1 MAYKGHALK
10 IGANW
15 IGGIISQQLTNAA
28 NMQTEPTAGSVYPL
42 QMSINEIKNGFRFT
56 SYNVANALSVL
67 GFLGV
72 PLTNLIPAELYE
84 INYGDDGFITPGA
97 THRKVALSAGR
108 AIWRTI
114 SCANRQD
121 AQIEIEIF
129 GLSPNGFAN
138 PLTFTEGVIA
148 PNAVDTSR
156 HTIAAVQFGGVDLG
170 CVTDV
175 RLESGLQLTSEGCKS
190 DIFDTRMGLQS
201 IVPKIRVTTLKTELV
216 GTGAGKIETTGAA
229 ATHANTFVKLRKR
242 VNKTGTFVAAI
253 EPEHV
258 VITTNGMIVATDPFS
273 AQNNADANAVFELTA
288 AFDGTNAPFI
298 INAASAL

>member
-28 NMQTEPTAGSVYPL
+28 NMQTEPTAGSPYPM

-56 SYNVANALSVL
+56 SYNVASALSVL

-72 PLTNLIPAELYE
+72 PLSVGSPAELYE
-84 INYGDDGFITPGA
+84 INYGDDGFITAGN
-97 THRKVALSAGR
+97 THRKVALTAGR
-108 AIWRTI
+108 AIWRTV

-121 AQIEIEIF
+121 AQIEIEVF
-129 GLSPNGFAN
+129 GLSSNGTAN
-138 PLTFTEGVIA
+138 PLTFTEGVAA
-148 PNAVDTSR
+148 PAAVDNAR
-156 HTIAAVQFGGVDLG
+156 HTIAAVQIGGLDLG

-175 RLESGLQLTSEGCKS
+175 RLESGLQITSEGCKS
-190 DIFDTRMGLQS
+190 DVFDTRMGLQS
-201 IVPKIRVTTLKTELV
+201 IVPKARITTLKTELV

-229 ATHANTFVKLRKR
+229 ATHANTFIKFRKR
-242 VNKTGTFVAAI
+242 VNKTGTFVAAATA
-253 EPEHV
+253 EHI
-258 VITTNGMIVATDPFS
+258 VITADGMVVATDPFS
-273 AQNNADANAVFELTA
+273 AQNNADANAVFELTG
-288 AFDGTNAPFI
+288 AFDGTNAPFL

>member
-1 MAYKGHALK
+1 MPYKAHALK

-15 IGGIISQQLTNAA
+15 IGGIISSQLTNAP
-28 NMQTEPTAGSVYPL
+28 NMLTEPTAGSVYPL

-56 SYNVANALSVL
+56 SYNVAAALGVL

-72 PLTNLIPAELYE
+72 PLSVGSPAELYE
-84 INYGDDGFITPGA
+84 ISYGDDGFITAGT

-114 SCANRQD
+114 SCSNRQD

-129 GLSPNGFAN
+129 GLSSNGALS
-138 PLTFTEGVIA
+138 PLTFTEGVAA
-148 PNAVDTSR
+148 PAAVDDAR
-156 HTIAAVQFGGVDLG
+156 HTISSVQIAGLDMG

-201 IVPKIRVTTLKTELV
+201 VVPKIRVTTLKTELV
-216 GTGAGKIETTGAA
+216 GTGAGKVETTGAV
-229 ATHANTFVKLRKR
+229 ATHANTSIKFRKR
-242 VNKTGTFVAAI
+242 VNKTGTFVAAATAQHI
-253 EPEHV
+253 A
-258 VITTNGMIVATDPFS
+258 ITADGMLVATDPFS
-273 AQNNADANAVFELTA
+273 ANNNADANAVFELTA
-288 AFDGTNAPFI
+288 AFDGTNVPFL
-298 INAASAL
+298 INAASAI